1 MAEGKKEVSNFSDKL
16 IKLLI
21 INEFKN
27 LVDNYEEAVDD
38 INFKVYK

>member
-1 MAEGKKEVSNFSDKL
+1 MAEGTKEVSNFSDKL
-16 IKLLI
+16 IKLLKN
-21 INEFKN
+21 NEFKN